1 MTTVVITATGSGTMN
16 VKGKR
21 MAKTGNPHGISGY
34 KRNKCRCEV
43 CLAAYEAYNTAR
55 RKNPEKSFT
64 IDPEPLISFI
74 SRLEDPVPAATQQA
88 FARWRRKGVDVFV
101 ADRHC
106 VRRGAHP
113 SEVYGD
119 DWWFLDA
126 GGVNV

>member
-1 MTTVVITATGSGTMN
+1 M
-16 VKGKR
+16 R

-43 CLAAYEAYNTAR
+43 CVAAYEAYNTAR

-74 SRLEDPVPAATQQA
+74 TKLEDPVPASTQQT
-88 FARWRRKGVDVFV
+88 FARWRRNGVDVFV

-113 SEVYGD
+113 SEVYGSE
-119 DWWFLDA
+119 WFELEAVNA
-126 GGVNV
+126 G

>member
-1 MTTVVITATGSGTMN
+1 
-16 VKGKR
+16 

-64 IDPEPLISFI
+64 IDPEPLIRFI
-74 SRLEDPVPAATQQA
+74 TKLEDPVPAATQQA
-88 FARWRRKGVDVFV
+88 FAGWRRNGVDVFV

-113 SEVYGD
+113 SEVYGSE
-119 DWWFLDA
+119 WFELESVNA
-126 GGVNV
+126 G